1 MHIVVPPRKKCLRWQ
16 RLWSYVS
23 DCEWWFLLTIGTTL
37 WLLVLIQTIEGGP
50 ACCLNHRCCV
60 EITVKNNSINNN
72 GHIEHVMICSMGI
85 GVVCHATQ
93 HPGLTV
99 ERKHVFIMNSFFL
112 MNIHIPTWSFEKKK
126 ILIAKHLS
134 LCLLFLVKVKR
145 ILFSEN
151 TIKNIF
157 SWTLN

>member
-1 MHIVVPPRKKCLRWQ
+1 MFDSTVLLWWKWEITGLYIQHVWWLRPTKTFRKMHIVVPPRKKCLRWQ

-72 GHIEHVMICSMGI
+72 VLIEHVMICSMGI

-93 HPGLTV
+93 HPCLTV
-99 ERKHVFIMNSFFL
+99 ERKYVFIMNSFF
-112 MNIHIPTWSFEKKK
+112 
-126 ILIAKHLS
+126 
-134 LCLLFLVKVKR
+134 
-145 ILFSEN
+145 
-151 TIKNIF
+151 
-157 SWTLN
+157 